1 MESEV
6 KKKPNKIIFWNY
18 RYRKHTPEDRDG
30 NCTCELSYVIPEK
43 RAHSL
48 KFLFTNVTGCANRYC
63 DITTIQK

>member
-48 KFLFTNVTGCANRYC
+48 KFFVHKRDRLRKL
-63 DITTIQK
+63 IL

>member
-48 KFLFTNVTGCANRYC
+48 KFLFTNVTG
-63 DITTIQK
+63 